1 MWNVAFSELRKLRRP
16 SLFFGTMGAVAFF
29 SALFSSLLFL
39 LIDSPD
45 GNSDRGRTVGRE
57 VLGLASGGVQGFSS
71 VGGFLGIIALC
82 VFAAQ
87 TAQEYTYGTL
97 RNLLV
102 RQPGRL
108 RILAGKF
115 IAMKL
120 FALVMII
127 LSGIISVGAS
137 VILAPRA
144 KVSTDLWFSADG
156 RHALLTTFINII
168 ISVIGFGTIGM
179 ILGLLLRSPIS
190 AISFGVLWLLIVE
203 SLLIAV
209 RNSLQN
215 WLPGAQLVAIASGG
229 APSGPSTTG
238 IDYSHALLVGGI
250 YVGVGAV
257 IASFLFVRR
266 DVSN

>member
-1 MWNVAFSELRKLRRP
+1 MWNVAFAELRKLRRP
-16 SLFFGTMGAVAFF
+16 SLFLGTMGAVVFF

-45 GNSDRGRTVGRE
+45 GNSDRGRIVSRE
-57 VLGLASGGVQGFSS
+57 VLSLATGGVQGFSS

-97 RNLLV
+97 RNLLI

-108 RILAGKF
+108 RVLAGKF

-120 FALVMII
+120 FALIMIV
-127 LSGIISVGAS
+127 LSAIVSISAS
-137 VILAPRA
+137 FILAPRA
-144 KVSTDLWFSADG
+144 KVSTELWFGADG
-156 RHALLTTFINII
+156 RHALFTTFINII

-179 ILGLLLRSPIS
+179 VLGLLLRSPIS

-203 SLLIAV
+203 NLLIAV
-209 RNSLQN
+209 KNSLQN
-215 WLPGAQLVAIASGG
+215 WMPGAQLSAIASGG
-229 APSGPSTTG
+229 QPRGMSGG
-238 IDYSHALLVGGI
+238 IEYSHALLVGGV
-250 YVGVGAV
+250 YVAIGAV
-257 IASFLFVRR
+257 IASILFVRR